1 MLTLS
6 QNVKKA
12 EEEIARLEKEATEA
26 ASSSPPKASS
36 NRKQERSKKVTQQNA
51 GADTGIPA
59 ENGLDQEKD
68 ATTDVTK
75 DLKDTSI
82 EDKENEAIT
91 A

>member
-26 ASSSPPKASS
+26 ASSPAPKASS
-36 NRKQERSKKVTQQNA
+36 SRKQERSKKVTQQNT
-51 GADTGIPA
+51 GADTSIPA
-59 ENGLDQEKD
+59 ENKLDHEKD